1 MELLLSWHVGFVAYT
16 LDNIIVK
23 YARKESTK
31 FSSATIIYIIDKN
44 STIGVGQFSS
54 S

>member
-1 MELLLSWHVGFVAYT
+1 MKLPPTWHVSLVAYT

-44 STIGVGQFSS
+44 STIGVGQFNSS
-54 S
+54 